1 VLNGA
6 HAFGGLC
13 VQIRSPPVSTPRA
26 ATVLLQNVVKFV
38 NDQAILLII
47 KITRIV

>member
-1 VLNGA
+1 VHNGA

-13 VQIRSPPVSTPRA
+13 VQISSLSISTPRA
-26 ATVLLQNVVKFV
+26 ATMLLQNVVKFV